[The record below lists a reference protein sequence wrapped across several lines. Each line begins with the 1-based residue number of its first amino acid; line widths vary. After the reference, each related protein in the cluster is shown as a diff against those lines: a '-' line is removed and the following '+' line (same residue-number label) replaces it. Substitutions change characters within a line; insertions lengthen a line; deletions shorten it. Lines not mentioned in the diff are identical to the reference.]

1 MFILILIRIIQ
12 TAGTVLLLVVL
23 ASVLL
28 SYFLPPYNSVRRF
41 LDRIVEPILA
51 PIRRVVPPLGM
62 IDFSPVIL
70 MILIQVVESLLVTL
84 LARFM

>member
-1 MFILILIRIIQ
+1 MLISILINVIQ
-12 TAGTVLLLVVL
+12 TVGTILLLIVL

-28 SYFLPPYNSVRRF
+28 SYFLPPYNSIRAF
-41 LDRIVEPILA
+41 LDRLVNPLLS

-70 MILIQVVESLLVTL
+70 MILIQVLESVLIAL
-84 LARFM
+84 LARFR

>member
-1 MFILILIRIIQ
+1 MLITILITIVQ
-12 TAGTVLLLVVL
+12 TLGSILLLIVL

-28 SYFLPPYNSVRRF
+28 SYFLPPFHSIRVF
-41 LDRIVEPILA
+41 LDKIVNPLLL

-70 MILIQVVESLLVTL
+70 MILIQVLETVLIAI
-84 LARFM
+84 LARFR

>member
-1 MFILILIRIIQ
+1 MLISILINIVQ
-12 TAGTVLLLVVL
+12 TLGSILLLIVL

-28 SYFLPPYNSVRRF
+28 SYFLPPFHSIRVF
-41 LDRIVEPILA
+41 LDRIVNPLLL

-70 MILIQVVESLLVTL
+70 MILIQVLETVLVAI
-84 LARFM
+84 LARFR